1 VGGVEDLSAAA
12 LEALDAIVA
21 ATAEAT
27 THAKR
32 IAEAAQEQDRAFGK
46 LRRRIHA
53 VAEIASR
60 NRTEAD
66 DVATRAGEAAQGL
79 SDLER
84 ATREL
89 EEVATML
96 RELTRG
102 FASVA

>member
-1 VGGVEDLSAAA
+1 VARPESPDQTRAKPDPEDETRQLPPVSTETA
-12 LEALDAIVA
+12 EFIALDPS
-21 ATAEAT
+21 E
-27 THAKR
+27 
-32 IAEAAQEQDRAFGK
+32 DP
-46 LRRRIHA
+46 